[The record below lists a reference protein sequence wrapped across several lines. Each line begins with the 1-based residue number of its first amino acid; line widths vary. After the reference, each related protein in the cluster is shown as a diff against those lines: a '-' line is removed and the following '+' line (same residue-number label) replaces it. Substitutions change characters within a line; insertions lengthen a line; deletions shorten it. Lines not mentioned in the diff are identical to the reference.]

1 MRRMYRKHL
10 QHKHAGF
17 LGESKDRAKQAVFC
31 IRYVSARDADGIE
44 DSILPVLREGIEV
57 KYNNRKLCVDGIKFD
72 SAREA
77 NRWWELRML
86 EQAGEIT
93 DLARQ
98 VKYELIPAQYKDKK
112 CIERGVSYIAD
123 FVYVMSG
130 KTIVEDVKGCRTK
143 EYIIKRKLMLWVHG
157 IRVREV

>member
-1 MRRMYRKHL
+1 M
-10 QHKHAGF
+10 
-17 LGESKDRAKQAVFC
+17 SK
-31 IRYVSARDADGIE
+31 YS
-44 DSILPVLREGIEV
+44 
-57 KYNNRKLCVDGIKFD
+57 NRKLCVDGIKFD
-72 SAREA
+72 SAKEA

-98 VKYELIPAQYKDKK
+98 VKYELIPAQYKGKK

-123 FVYVMSG
+123 FVYAMSG

-143 EYIIKRKLMLWVHG
+143 DYIIKRKLMLWVHG